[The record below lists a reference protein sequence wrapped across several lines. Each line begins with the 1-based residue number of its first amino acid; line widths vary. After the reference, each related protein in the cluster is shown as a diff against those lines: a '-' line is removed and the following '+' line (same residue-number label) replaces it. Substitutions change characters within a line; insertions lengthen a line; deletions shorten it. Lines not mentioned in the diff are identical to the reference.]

1 VNIEKKTYSVY
12 EAAKVLGVSVP
23 KLYQLCH
30 AKGFPA
36 VRLGTRIVIPI
47 DRLDKWLDEQCA
59 ATIKI

>member
-1 VNIEKKTYSVY
+1 MNIEKKTYNVP

-30 AKGFPA
+30 AEGFPA

-47 DRLDKWLDEQCA
+47 DKLDQWLNEQCGA
-59 ATIKI
+59 KEKV